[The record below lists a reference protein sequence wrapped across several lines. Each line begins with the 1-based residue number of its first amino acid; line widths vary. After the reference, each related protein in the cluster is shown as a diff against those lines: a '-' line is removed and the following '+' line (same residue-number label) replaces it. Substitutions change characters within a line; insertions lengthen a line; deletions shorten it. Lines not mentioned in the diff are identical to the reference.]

1 MQTSTV
7 VVTTLLA
14 EQTSGK
20 QANVWLFEADMARV
34 SHLLASWKIWLKIE
48 SEGWSKKTAQEAWAK
63 PVDAPKFIVSDMK
76 LRRTSIPKTSRL
88 PTVGEDE
95 VFATPKSYSDCGTT
109 LTGWPPK
116 VWNPATTATMAR
128 AECLGCSAMLV
139 ADHKLIGSAAETA
152 EGDVC
157 LKTQHVLQSQL
168 LSILRMEKSGERSR
182 DPSCQV
188 ELFSSEVLPNHDEK
202 NAMKEDRSL
211 VVNIIMNPWPAGG
224 KGIVH

>member
-1 MQTSTV
+1 
-7 VVTTLLA
+7 
-14 EQTSGK
+14 
-20 QANVWLFEADMARV
+20 
-34 SHLLASWKIWLKIE
+34 
-48 SEGWSKKTAQEAWAK
+48 
-63 PVDAPKFIVSDMK
+63 
-76 LRRTSIPKTSRL
+76 
-88 PTVGEDE
+88 
-95 VFATPKSYSDCGTT
+95 
-109 LTGWPPK
+109 
-116 VWNPATTATMAR
+116 
-128 AECLGCSAMLV
+128 MLV

-211 VVNIIMNPWPAGG
+211 VVNIIMNP
-224 KGIVH
+224 